1 MKVQRKVEVAPQ
13 SVKEMNRRSSQS
25 ARRQVNPESKPRTN
39 NILKDRKAQYLQKEQ
54 EGALIGTLIFLDFRK
69 PHYGTDKLEIID
81 SSRPLRSNSS
91 RVNQRTTRIASCENA
106 LVSTV
111 QTAII
116 PEPIRQGKE
125 NEQDTDISE
134 KYNQLLE
141 KYKQQGKLVTILEEQ
156 LSGLRTLI
164 EECTGENQQLVNM
177 LKEKETREANL
188 LKDIESIRKQS
199 DNDKQ
204 ERERYFEEKAIHEQ
218 IVQRLNRKLSVSFDL
233 IKIVLEI

>member
-1 MKVQRKVEVAPQ
+1 MDA
-13 SVKEMNRRSSQS
+13 
-25 ARRQVNPESKPRTN
+25 
-39 NILKDRKAQYLQKEQ
+39 NISDS
-54 EGALIGTLIFLDFRK
+54 RK
-69 PHYGTDKLEIID
+69 PHYGTDKLELID

-91 RVNQRTTRIASCENA
+91 RMNQRTTRTASKGACENA
-106 LVSTV
+106 VVPTV
-111 QTAII
+111 QTVII
-116 PEPIRQGKE
+116 PEPILKQGKE
-125 NEQDTDISE
+125 NEQDVVDISNE

-141 KYKQQGKLVTILEEQ
+141 KCDQQGKLVSILEEQ

-177 LKEKETREANL
+177 LKEKEAREANL

-218 IVQRLNRKLSVSFDL
+218 IVQRLNRKLSVRIGGDRDL
-233 IKIVLEI
+233 DRSIRRC